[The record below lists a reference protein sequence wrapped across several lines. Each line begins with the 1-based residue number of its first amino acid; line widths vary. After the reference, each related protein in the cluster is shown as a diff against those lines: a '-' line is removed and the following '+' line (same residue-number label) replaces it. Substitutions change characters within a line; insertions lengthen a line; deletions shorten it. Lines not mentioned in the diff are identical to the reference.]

1 MGNES
6 QAKVIFAN
14 GNGAKTTGDS
24 LRETDTKRER
34 GSERKVNRELASSER
49 QVISSRKR
57 ERVEERGT
65 LAAVAGA
72 RHSKLIFRIA
82 ESG

>member
-24 LRETDTKRER
+24 LRETDTERE
-34 GSERKVNRELASSER
+34 SEAVREKLTENWP
-49 QVISSRKR
+49 
-57 ERVEERGT
+57 
-65 LAAVAGA
+65 AANV
-72 RHSKLIFRIA
+72 R
-82 ESG
+82 

>member
-24 LRETDTKRER
+24 LRETDTERER
-34 GSERKVNRELASSER
+34 GSERNVNRELASSER
-49 QVISSRKR
+49 QVISIREWKR
-57 ERVEERGT
+57 EVLQLQLLGPGT
-65 LAAVAGA
+65 A
-72 RHSKLIFRIA
+72 S
-82 ESG
+82 